1 MTPPTEPRMW
11 NFSSGELPYRTQLLK
26 SALRLTRSFEDAED
40 LIQETYLKAFK
51 YYDGFTE
58 GTNFKAW
65 LFRIMKNTFIN
76 SYRKAK
82 LRPPT
87 ADFDEIREG
96 LEETLAEKPQSWAVN
111 PENELINAE
120 LDIEVRGALR
130 ALPHEYLVAVLLADL
145 EGFSYREIAEILA
158 VPVGTVMSRLYRGR
172 RMLERSLL
180 GYGRRNNYLA
190 APPTKL
196 RDARI
201 DVSEFFDADGG
212 RQLLPCRSS

>member
-11 NFSSGELPYRTQLLK
+11 DFSSGELPCRTQLLK

-51 YYDGFTE
+51 YYEGFTE
-58 GTNFKAW
+58 GT
-65 LFRIMKNTFIN
+65 
-76 SYRKAK
+76 
-82 LRPPT
+82 
-87 ADFDEIREG
+87 
-96 LEETLAEKPQSWAVN
+96 
-111 PENELINAE
+111 
-120 LDIEVRGALR
+120 
-130 ALPHEYLVAVLLADL
+130 
-145 EGFSYREIAEILA
+145 
-158 VPVGTVMSRLYRGR
+158 
-172 RMLERSLL
+172 
-180 GYGRRNNYLA
+180 NYLA